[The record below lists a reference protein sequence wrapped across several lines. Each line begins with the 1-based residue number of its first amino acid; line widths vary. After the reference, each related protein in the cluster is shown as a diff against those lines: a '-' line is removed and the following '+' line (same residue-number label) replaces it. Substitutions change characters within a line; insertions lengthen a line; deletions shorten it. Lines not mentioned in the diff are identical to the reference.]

1 MPSSHRA
8 CRVAALSL
16 LVTTTLLAQ
25 TPLPSVAPP
34 QPPYIP
40 PGPPLVEPA
49 ATSPAKP
56 STPGNA
62 PSQPAYIPPG
72 AYIVEPTAKPPTS
85 GTTGVQPAYI
95 PADASSEP
103 AIASTVYTPAAP
115 SIGVEITDATLIPL
129 PKLSSNQIQ
138 ELISDIVN
146 QYRLVAGFRKKD
158 AKTAGIIAPDSVQL
172 VAAMTRGTGPNADVV
187 VMGFVTPARRLP
199 QLWVTAWR
207 GDVNLRMPWQPL
219 LSGDFTRSVQTLLTE
234 RNRILSSLSLS
245 DLESKVLNLSY
256 VDTDAALFAL
266 RAMGYAVITDT
277 ETLAADD
284 GYKGAELVSASA
296 PSTVPGLG
304 AAANPFGTPATANPF
319 STPAPAFP
327 SANPFAPVSPGG
339 FGTGG
344 FGGASPSPFGAA
356 SSGGPKFAA
365 IKNLPTSI
373 NFDRLPLVVRLP
385 STEQR
390 NMGLVG
396 AESGGAG
403 AAARDSLGLTV
414 IPQAAA
420 NLTETITGGTA
431 QLLVMYH
438 PAYPEQFQRLRKV
451 VRETIDRPAR
461 QVYVE
466 GLVLEISSEAL
477 RDLGVKWDEKR
488 GSQSL
493 SLGTLTP
500 FSPGDTALSFLR
512 DNALNVTPSQ
522 IMARINALVSTNK
535 AEVLS
540 RPSVLTLDNR
550 QATIRVGTDIPVAT
564 SKDASAGGTGSSRV
578 AFSFQ
583 YLPTGILL
591 NIRPRISEDGAEISM
606 LIDATVSATVPNQ
619 DLRVLDPTT
628 RVTLASAPTISTR
641 RVQTYARIAD
651 NMPLIIGGLVSRD
664 QISGADKVPIAG
676 EIPLLGK
683 LFGHEN
689 SVDRKREVIIVL
701 TPSVVTENIRL
712 TKAQYPRDDDRFDLS
727 ETSLF
732 KQQYRIRAED
742 LLSSS
747 YIRFNRRFL
756 TYRDIA
762 NKVIERDPTAASRA
776 PFSQFAGASI
786 PAEFIFVSG
795 MMSKLLDRIDSE
807 KAINIDNIMLF
818 ERRGDSNEQRPV
830 TLVQLLARYGDGK
843 NYMSFFKKNKGKALA
858 LTYRFARNSA
868 RAEDLFAEP
877 LPTIALVDCADRE
890 EWRRLLWDMNQ
901 STGAIPQHTI
911 LIHEPD
917 DLHLVQLAFVVQN
930 TVLNNGGNA
939 GMIFD
944 KWLPGRMLN
953 LQEVTPTWER
963 AIMAPIAQYYFIGQY
978 FTMYF
983 MQEHER
989 AIQALDKALRAPEN
1003 ATLVQGIALP

>member
-8 CRVAALSL
+8 CRIAALSF

-25 TPLPSVAPP
+25 TPPPSLPPA

-40 PGPPLVEPA
+40 PGPSIVEPA
-49 ATSPAKP
+49 VPSTAKP
-56 STPGNA
+56 AVPGSA
-62 PSQPAYIPPG
+62 PAQPAYIPPG
-72 AYIVEPTAKPPTS
+72 AYIVEPVPAAKALSPGTAYTQPTY
-85 GTTGVQPAYI
+85 QPT
-95 PADASSEP
+95 DASTVESP
-103 AIASTVYTPAAP
+103 MASTVYAPAAAP
-115 SIGVEITDATLIPL
+115 VGIEITDATLIPL
-129 PKLSSNQIQ
+129 PKLSGNQVQ

-172 VAAMTRGTGPNADVV
+172 VAAMTRGMGPDAEVV
-187 VMGFVTPARRLP
+187 VMGYATPSRRLP

-207 GDVNLRMPWQPL
+207 GDLNLRSPWQPL
-219 LSGDFTRSVQTLLTE
+219 LQGDFNKTVQGLLTE
-234 RNRILSSLSLS
+234 RSRILSSLSLS

-277 ETLAADD
+277 ESLAADD
-284 GYKGAELVSASA
+284 GYKGSEYVSATAPMPAGGISA
-296 PSTVPGLG
+296 PSNPIAP
-304 AAANPFGTPATANPF
+304 AAPPNPYA
-319 STPAPAFP
+319 SLVPAFP
-327 SANPFAPVSPGG
+327 SASPYGAASPGG
-339 FGTGG
+339 FG
-344 FGGASPSPFGAA
+344 GGAFGAAPTPFGAA
-356 SSGGPKFAA
+356 SSTGPKFAA

-385 STEQR
+385 TTDQR

-396 AESGGAG
+396 ADSGAGG

-431 QLLVMYH
+431 QLLVMFH

-461 QVYVE
+461 QVFVE

-477 RDLGVKWDEKR
+477 RDLGVRWDEKR

-512 DNALNVTPSQ
+512 DNAVNVTPSQ

-564 SKDASAGGTGSSRV
+564 SKDASAAGTGSSRV

-591 NIRPRISEDGAEISM
+591 NIRPRISEDGTEISM

-619 DLRVLDPTT
+619 DLKVLDPAT
-628 RVTLASAPTISTR
+628 RMTLASAPTISTR
-641 RVQTYARIAD
+641 RVQTYARIGD

-676 EIPLLGK
+676 EIPILGK

-689 SVDRKREVIIVL
+689 TVDRKREVIIVL

-742 LLSSS
+742 VVSSS
-747 YIRFNRRFL
+747 YIRYNQRFL
-756 TYRDIA
+756 NYRAIA
-762 NKVIERDPTAASRA
+762 NRVIERDPTAAYRA
-776 PFSQFAGASI
+776 PFSQFSGANI

-795 MMSKLLDRIDSE
+795 MMSTLLDRIDSE
-807 KAINIDNIMLF
+807 KAINIENIMLF
-818 ERRGDSNEQRPV
+818 ERRGDSNEQRPI
-830 TLVQLLARYGDGK
+830 TLVQLLARYGDGRD
-843 NYMSFFKKNKGKALA
+843 YMSFFRKN
-858 LTYRFARNSA
+858 R
-868 RAEDLFAEP
+868 
-877 LPTIALVDCADRE
+877 DRK
-890 EWRRLLWDMNQ
+890 
-901 STGAIPQHTI
+901 S
-911 LIHEPD
+911 
-917 DLHLVQLAFVVQN
+917 VV
-930 TVLNNGGNA
+930 
-939 GMIFD
+939 
-944 KWLPGRMLN
+944 
-953 LQEVTPTWER
+953 
-963 AIMAPIAQYYFIGQY
+963 
-978 FTMYF
+978 
-983 MQEHER
+983 
-989 AIQALDKALRAPEN
+989 
-1003 ATLVQGIALP
+1003 